1 MGKVSNGVCELLIC
15 EVPQLNMAA
24 AVVYNP
30 PKPNFSLVK
39 FKEII
44 NELEKY
50 LKENAKKGEKQ
61 LDVTV
66 MGDLNFPPGVI

>member
-1 MGKVSNGVCELLIC
+1 
-15 EVPQLNMAA
+15 MAA